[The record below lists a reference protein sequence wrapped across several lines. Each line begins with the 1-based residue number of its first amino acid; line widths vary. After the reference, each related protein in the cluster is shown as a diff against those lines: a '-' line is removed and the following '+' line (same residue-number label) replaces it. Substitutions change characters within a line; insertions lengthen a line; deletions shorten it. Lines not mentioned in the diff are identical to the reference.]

1 MRPIDRGERHTRFNW
16 RGKVREEQ
24 DYSRYTQARRYLID
38 RLGAYCSYCEQKLP
52 NPAVE
57 HIFPKSIHD
66 HLELDWENFLLACT
80 NCNATKGDTDINE
93 ANIAEYYWPHLH
105 NTFLAFQYNNLG
117 LVTPSTH
124 EHVDFQ
130 RARNTINLFGLD
142 KVAPRAGT
150 IAYEDASDL
159 RFENRIK
166 AWHYA
171 EKWEFNYRQAEDGV
185 RTLFRELLPSV
196 LDSGFFSIWM
206 TVFNNHLEVKELI
219 INSFSGTAKNCFDQ
233 HYHPIN
239 RH

>member
-1 MRPIDRGERHTRFNW
+1 LLVILEVIKIISD
-16 RGKVREEQ
+16 
-24 DYSRYTQARRYLID
+24 ALL
-38 RLGAYCSYCEQKLP
+38 RLSK
-52 NPAVE
+52 
-57 HIFPKSIHD
+57 IFS
-66 HLELDWENFLLACT
+66 FLLLPKLIKGLYKIIFKIIINIK

-219 INSFSGTAKNCFDQ
+219 INSFSGTARNCFDQ